1 MSITSASAG
10 PPTLKA
16 ASLLAAAS
24 AQTGGLQDFG
34 DSSFRPALDMML
46 RSLREEARL
55 SAAGTTLFIRRV
67 VESLSNRLI
76 LEDYCRR
83 YPEIRS
89 EKVENPVVIIGL
101 PRTGTTMLHRVL
113 ACDTRFYSAA
123 WWETRFPSPLSE
135 QDVVDPVRRIEMAKA
150 EVAALVDALPEL
162 LTIHPFDAELPD
174 EEVILME
181 HSFLSAIDSYGNVPS
196 YMSWLWRQD
205 QTPAYEY
212 LKRQLQ
218 FLQWQKRKRGVV
230 AQRWLLKAPHHTHL
244 MPTLFKVF
252 PDLKVIQTHRD
263 PLQTIPSMGSFAFT
277 LWRIYS
283 EHADPVQAGQQWS
296 NKFARGMRNAMI
308 FRDSAPADR
317 FMDVWYLDAVS
328 KPMEVARAVYPF
340 LDMQWSADAEQSM
353 RAWLGRNARD
363 RRPAHEYSLGKLGL
377 SEEQLKAD
385 FSTYRERYILPR
397 GLSPGK

>member
-1 MSITSASAG
+1 MNSTSMAG
-10 PPTLKA
+10 ADPLALETAP
-16 ASLLAAAS
+16 LLAAAS
-24 AQTGGLQDFG
+24 AQAGGLQDFG
-34 DSSFRPALDMML
+34 DPSFRPALETML
-46 RSLREEARL
+46 RSLREEAQL
-55 SAAGTTLFIRRV
+55 SATGTALFIRRV

-83 YPEIRS
+83 YPEIRA
-89 EKVENPVVIIGL
+89 EKIEQSVVIIGL

-113 ACDTRFYSAA
+113 ACDPRFYSAS

-135 QDVVDPVRRIEMAKA
+135 EDVVDPVRRIAMAKA
-150 EVAALVDALPEL
+150 EVAAIVDAIPEL
-162 LTIHPFDAELPD
+162 LAIHPFDAELPD

-196 YMSWLWRQD
+196 YMNWLWQQD

-283 EHADPVQAGQQWS
+283 EHADPVQAGRQWS
-296 NKFARGMRNAMI
+296 YKFARGMRNAMV
-308 FRDSAPADR
+308 FRDCAPADR

-328 KPMEVARAVYPF
+328 KPMEVAQAVYPF
-340 LDMQWSADAEQSM
+340 IGMTWSVTAERTM
-353 RAWLGRNARD
+353 RAWLGLNARE
-363 RRPAHEYSLGKLGL
+363 RRPAHEYSLEKLGL
-377 SEEQLKAD
+377 SEEQLKMD
-385 FSTYRERYILPR
+385 FSEYRERYILPR
-397 GLSPGK
+397 RAKAG